1 MEENKSISLFLVDDH
16 PLILEGIK
24 SLLITETSIQI
35 IGSAQNG
42 LDALN
47 FLNANPTLVQVVL
60 SDIDM
65 DPMNGID
72 LCTEL
77 KKQVNPPQVLLLS
90 MHSNALM
97 VKGAIAAEAD
107 GYVVKNAGVDE
118 IVKAIHQVAN
128 GGTYYSQ
135 EIIPI
140 IYAQYQKDKQ
150 TDKKLAILTPR
161 EKEILALIVKEQTSN
176 QIAEQL
182 FISRKTVEVHRAN
195 LLDKTSCKSTIGLVK
210 YAFKLGF
217 E

>member
-1 MEENKSISLFLVDDH
+1 MEESNQISIFLVDDH
-16 PLILEGIK
+16 PLVLAGLS
-24 SLLITETSIQI
+24 SLLSTDNSIQI

-47 FLNANPTLVQVVL
+47 FLAKNKVQVVL

-65 DPMNGID
+65 HPLNGIE

-77 KKQVNPPQVLLLS
+77 KKQATPPQVLLLS
-90 MHSNALM
+90 MHANATM
-97 VKGAIAAEAD
+97 VKGAVAAEAD
-107 GYVVKNAGVDE
+107 GYLVKNASKEE
-118 IVKAIHQVAN
+118 IIAAIQKVAN

-140 IYAQYQKDKQ
+140 IYAQYQKEKQ
-150 TDKKLAILTPR
+150 VEKQLAILTPR
-161 EKEILALIVKEQTSN
+161 EQEILALIVKEFTSN
-176 QIAEQL
+176 QIADQL

-195 LLDKTSCKSTIGLVK
+195 ILEKTGCKSTIGLVK
-210 YAFKLGF
+210 YAFKLGI

>member
-1 MEENKSISLFLVDDH
+1 MEENSPISLYLVDDH
-16 PLILEGIK
+16 PLILEGLK
-24 SLLITETSIQI
+24 SLLATEPSIQI

-42 LDALN
+42 LVALN
-47 FLNANPTLVQVVL
+47 YLSKNHVQVVL

-65 DPMNGID
+65 DPMNGIE
-72 LCTEL
+72 LCKAL
-77 KKQVNPPQVLLLS
+77 KKQSNPPQVLLLS
-90 MHSNALM
+90 MHSNPVM

-107 GYVVKNAGVDE
+107 GYIVKNATKEE
-118 IVKAIHQVAN
+118 IAMAIHRVAN

-140 IYAQYQKDKQ
+140 IYAQYQKEKHSQ
-150 TDKKLAILTPR
+150 QQLAILTPR

-195 LLDKTSCKSTIGLVK
+195 LLQKTACTSTIGLVK
-210 YAFKLGF
+210 YAFKLGI